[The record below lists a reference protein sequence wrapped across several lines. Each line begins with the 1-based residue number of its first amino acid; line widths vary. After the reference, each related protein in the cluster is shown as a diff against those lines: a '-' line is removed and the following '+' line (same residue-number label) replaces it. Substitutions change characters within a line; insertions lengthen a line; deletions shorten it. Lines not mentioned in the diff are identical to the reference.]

1 MHVAHILSIV
11 SITVVNSGSANDAV
25 VDFMEWMERQ
35 KNMGCEDVVL
45 PAINGTDCDDAGE
58 ADVRSTM
65 STIAHG
71 FGVEF
76 TDIPECIIGL
86 GTSRVDDCY
95 LIYTYAS
102 YSDCGIMTCKAE
114 LNKHAS
120 WEYAEAHNLT
130 EQCNE
135 ALYQQCGRMS
145 LVAGE
150 LNRLAKELQVIR

>member
-1 MHVAHILSIV
+1 MCSRFASHQE
-11 SITVVNSGSANDAV
+11 AN
-25 VDFMEWMERQ
+25 
-35 KNMGCEDVVL
+35 
-45 PAINGTDCDDAGE
+45 
-58 ADVRSTM
+58 VRCTM